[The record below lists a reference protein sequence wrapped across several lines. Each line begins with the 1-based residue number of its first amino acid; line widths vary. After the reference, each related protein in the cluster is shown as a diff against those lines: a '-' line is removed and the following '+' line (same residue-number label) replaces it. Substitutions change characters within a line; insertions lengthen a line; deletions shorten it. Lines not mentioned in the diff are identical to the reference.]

1 MSDYPQNWRISRS
14 GFSIRTGWGDSKE
27 MIAIYP
33 YKAHPLDGDKFNEWL
48 ANAEQICK
56 HHNQAD
62 LIESQAAKIER
73 LAAENKQLRA
83 VADAAARV
91 RPTEH
96 RGGWQDYV
104 PGLMELKQ
112 ALAALKETTK

>member
-62 LIESQAAKIER
+62 LIESQAAEIER
-73 LAAENKQLRA
+73 LGA
-83 VADAAARV
+83 VVDAAKVFMHQHDGGDDAT
-91 RPTEH
+91 TE
-96 RGGWQDYV
+96 
-104 PGLMELKQ
+104 LELLDE
-112 ALAALKETTK
+112 ALAALEKNDE

>member
-62 LIESQAAKIER
+62 LIEYQTAKIER
-73 LAAENKQLRA
+73 LTANNKQLRA
-83 VADAAARV
+83 VADAA
-91 RPTEH
+91 H
-96 RGGWQDYV
+96 SYV
-104 PGLMELKQ
+104 YSFEAGSLSFEESSFRALEEE
-112 ALAALKETTK
+112 LAALR